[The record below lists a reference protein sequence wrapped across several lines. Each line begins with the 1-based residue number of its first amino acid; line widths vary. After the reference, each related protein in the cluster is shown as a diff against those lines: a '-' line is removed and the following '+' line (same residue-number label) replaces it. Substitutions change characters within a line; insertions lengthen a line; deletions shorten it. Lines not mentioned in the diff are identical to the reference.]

1 MMRAFEKTEIKNLE
15 LKNRFLRSATWEG
28 LADEQGRV
36 TERFI
41 GLHRLLAQGDIGLI
55 IAGFAFV
62 RADGRA
68 VPHQTGLDRDDL
80 LPGLSALTAAVHQDR
95 GIIAV
100 QIAHGG
106 LRTSPELAG
115 VEAAAGPSAV
125 IIPGLT
131 AKTRELSLPEIT
143 AIIEDFGQAAARA
156 RTAGFDA
163 VQIHAAHGYLLNQF
177 LSPLINR
184 RGDRYGGGLPNRA
197 RAVYETYEAVRG
209 AVGPDFPV
217 FIKINAEDFIEGGF
231 QLDEAIIVARNL
243 VEMGLDLVEV
253 SGGGPWDEKLL
264 PERLNID
271 RTDKEAYFRKHA
283 AAMKEKMKAPA
294 ALVGGLRSPAVI
306 EEVLSSRHADYV
318 SLSRPFIR
326 EPHLIKRWAGG
337 DSTPAACISC
347 NKCFDLVRQGQGLA
361 CAVKEKEE

>member
-36 TERFI
+36 SKRFI
-41 GLHRLLAQGDIGLI
+41 ELHGLLAQGDIGLI

-68 VPHQTGLDRDDL
+68 VPYQTGLHRDDL
-80 LPGLSALTAAVHQDR
+80 IPGLSALTAAVHKDH

-106 LRTSPELAG
+106 LRTNPELAG

-125 IIPGLT
+125 TLPGL
-131 AKTRELSLPEIT
+131 AEKTRELTIPEIT
-143 AIIEDFGQAAARA
+143 AIIEDFGRSAART

-184 RGDRYGGGLPNRA
+184 RGDRYGGALPNRA

-217 FIKINAEDFIEGGF
+217 FIKINTEDFIEGGL
-231 QLDEAIIVARNL
+231 QPDDSVTVVRNL

-253 SGGGPWDEKLL
+253 SGGGPWNPKLG
-264 PERLNID
+264 PERRKID
-271 RTDKEAYFRKHA
+271 RPDKEAYFRGHA
-283 AAMKEKMKAPA
+283 RAMKEKIKAPVS
-294 ALVGGLRSPAVI
+294 LVGGLRSPAVI
-306 EEVLSSRHADYV
+306 EDVLSSRQADYV

-326 EPHLIKRWAGG
+326 EPHLIQRWAGG
-337 DSTPAACISC
+337 DLTPAACISC
-347 NKCFDLVRQGQGLA
+347 NQCFDLVREGKGLS